1 MNQKATTKRAFPYVT
16 LILIVT
22 VVLVVAI
29 LGYTFVDSI
38 GIIGRLDNAAKS
50 NNIKLNEKELDVYRY
65 HVAQNQLYYQY
76 MYIQYGMMD
85 DPTGGYVKNGLMDA
99 ATFINYM
106 LPSIKGDAS
115 LDASAY
121 AYAEQYLT
129 YCEGAMEAGLYE
141 QYKNETKADIET
153 YINDLSETA
162 EAMGITLP
170 GYLKDYVGT
179 GVTKN
184 DVKTAMEYYYIGIKY
199 AEKLQEDYAG
209 AATLDDIKKHIEENK
224 ANFYSA
230 KYTTYKLVTSDNADF
245 LAAVKAAKTP
255 DEVKTAIV
263 DYYLNQKFEDQYKAK
278 ITNKNIEDAAGK
290 DQTKA
295 DVRTTLLA
303 MNKVGENKAVF
314 TDEDTD
320 AYKKAA
326 YELANIINNSVKI
339 ETAKVTETSAAW
351 ADPKGTSA
359 TDLQKWLFGDGRK
372 ADDFTVLEA
381 KTTSKDKDGKETT
394 TTTYT
399 WYQVD
404 EPLVLDTEKTKNAYY
419 IQLTDDASTVE
430 NAMTATQKAEAFYNA
445 LSESK
450 TPEKFKELVEKYAPA
465 YSAELIEQISHKTM
479 KTTNE
484 ALADWLYEEGRKEG
498 DIAKF
503 EVKGDSKNP
512 DKVTGYYVAMFI
524 DENEETWQL
533 NGRDAIANEKV
544 LEWYDEA
551 VKKYNVVIDYEEETT
566 THDHD
571 HDHDHDETTAAST
584 EATTKA
590 PTETTAEQTTAETP
604 TEAPTEAE

>member
-76 MYIQYGMMD
+76 MYIQYGMMT

-290 DQTKA
+290 EQTKA

-314 TDEDTD
+314 TDKDTD

-394 TTTYT
+394 ITTYT

-571 HDHDHDETTAAST
+571 HDHDETTAAST

>member
-263 DYYLNQKFEDQYKAK
+263 DYYLNQKFEDQYTAK

-314 TDEDTD
+314 TDKDTD

-604 TEAPTEAE
+604 TEAE

>member
-255 DEVKTAIV
+255 D
-263 DYYLNQKFEDQYKAK
+263 
-278 ITNKNIEDAAGK
+278 
-290 DQTKA
+290 
-295 DVRTTLLA
+295 
-303 MNKVGENKAVF
+303 
-314 TDEDTD
+314 
-320 AYKKAA
+320 
-326 YELANIINNSVKI
+326 
-339 ETAKVTETSAAW
+339 
-351 ADPKGTSA
+351 
-359 TDLQKWLFGDGRK
+359 
-372 ADDFTVLEA
+372 
-381 KTTSKDKDGKETT
+381 
-394 TTTYT
+394 
-399 WYQVD
+399 
-404 EPLVLDTEKTKNAYY
+404 
-419 IQLTDDASTVE
+419 
-430 NAMTATQKAEAFYNA
+430 
-445 LSESK
+445 
-450 TPEKFKELVEKYAPA
+450 
-465 YSAELIEQISHKTM
+465 
-479 KTTNE
+479 
-484 ALADWLYEEGRKEG
+484 
-498 DIAKF
+498 
-503 EVKGDSKNP
+503 
-512 DKVTGYYVAMFI
+512 
-524 DENEETWQL
+524 
-533 NGRDAIANEKV
+533 
-544 LEWYDEA
+544 
-551 VKKYNVVIDYEEETT
+551 
-566 THDHD
+566 
-571 HDHDHDETTAAST
+571 
-584 EATTKA
+584 
-590 PTETTAEQTTAETP
+590 
-604 TEAPTEAE
+604 